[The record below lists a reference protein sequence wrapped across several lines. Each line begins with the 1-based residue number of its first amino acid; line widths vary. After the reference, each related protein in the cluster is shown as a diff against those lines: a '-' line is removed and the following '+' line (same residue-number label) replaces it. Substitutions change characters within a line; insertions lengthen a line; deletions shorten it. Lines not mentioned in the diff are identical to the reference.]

1 MTRGRHIT
9 IYTILGSLP
18 FISKLHLK
26 SIKEAADKD
35 ISIVAFGGRSK
46 AADIE
51 YESLFKELGIEYT
64 LLKRNEYKF
73 NTTCVDG
80 NYDFL
85 ISKVNPKDIFI
96 VMHDDCIIGKN
107 SNIFSIIRNK
117 LKKYE
122 FCGKLENNSD
132 MKAICKKLNIENVSK
147 YENLLINNESMHDKR
162 IGTWFLSGNYSAY
175 KSNKLS
181 FGDGIRLFNYL
192 SNILL
197 NNYKFKLKVPMLKLD
212 GGFNFNLKIHK
223 NKIPYYILKDNIDIT
238 HLVHSTNFFV
248 KKGFNDGLGSYYE
261 WEKRWNKMKST
272 KKLDEIKKEKNFLIY
287 LNDKLISINQPYKEL
302 VELVDKLYIN

>member
-1 MTRGRHIT
+1 MNSGRHIT

-26 SIKEAADKD
+26 SIKEAADTN

-46 AADIE
+46 DVDIE
-51 YESLFKELGIEYT
+51 YELLFRELGIEYT
-64 LLKRNEYKF
+64 FLKRDQYKF
-73 NTTCVDG
+73 NTSCVDG

-85 ISKVNPKDIFI
+85 MSKVNPKDIFI

-107 SNIFSIIRNK
+107 SNIFSIVRNK
-117 LKKYE
+117 LAKYE
-122 FCGKLENNSD
+122 FCGKLENNFD
-132 MKAICKKLNIENVSK
+132 MQEICRKLDIKNISK

-162 IGTWFLSGNYSAY
+162 IGTWFLSGNYRSY

-181 FGDGIRLFNYL
+181 FGDGIRIFNYL

-223 NKIPYYILKDNIDIT
+223 NNIPYYILEDDIDIT
-238 HLVHSTNFFV
+238 HLVHATNFFV
-248 KKGFNDGLGSYYE
+248 KKGFNNGLGSFKE
-261 WEKRWNKMKST
+261 WEERWNKMKSI
-272 KKLDEIKKEKNFLIY
+272 KKLNEIKKEKNFLRY

-302 VELVDKLYIN
+302 VELVDKFSMT